1 LTRVQISSILFTS
14 KHIKELQNEAIKY
27 EINLSRNEIEKIL
40 NCLECGDIDLARSII
55 TKHEFNFNGL

>member
-1 LTRVQISSILFTS
+1 LTQVQISSILFTS

-40 NCLECGDIDLARSII
+40 NCLECRDIDLARSII
-55 TKHEFNFNGL
+55 TKHEFNFDGL